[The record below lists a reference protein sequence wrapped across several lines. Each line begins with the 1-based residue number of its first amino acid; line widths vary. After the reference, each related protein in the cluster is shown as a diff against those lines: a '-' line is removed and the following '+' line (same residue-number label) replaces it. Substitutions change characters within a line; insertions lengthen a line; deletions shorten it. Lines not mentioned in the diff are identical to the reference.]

1 MQKHPTVAEAPS
13 GQQLI
18 GESRFGTH
26 DIRLSSALCA
36 LGFAL
41 KIDAQPCTVTIDADK
56 EKRIITFF
64 HEGTT
69 KLGDFTANHVD
80 LWWNSPKG
88 KFTIEGY
95 DDALTAMKR
104 VHVERGRM
112 IDLSKRGPRYE
123 PGRKVSVATSSLH
136 TASCLAACEIECLGY
151 DPTGKQW
158 VFSQGAEII
167 WEQIKKGGKPKERPL
182 ANDLCIDWMLESLR
196 YRDWLAKLVRDPD
209 CIPVIEMRDGEKVL
223 MISQG
228 MPERE
233 QREWVAR
240 L

>member
-1 MQKHPTVAEAPS
+1 MQKQPTVAEAPS
-13 GQQLI
+13 GQQPI

-56 EKRIITFF
+56 EQRIVTFF
-64 HEGTT
+64 HDGTT

-80 LWWNSPKG
+80 LWWNSPAG
-88 KFTIEGY
+88 KFSIEGY
-95 DDALTAMKR
+95 DDALEAMKQ
-104 VHVERGRM
+104 VHVSRGEM
-112 IDLSKRGPRYE
+112 IHISKHGPKYSLSKE
-123 PGRKVSVATSSLH
+123 VTLATSSLH
-136 TASCLAACEIECLGY
+136 TASILDACEIKCLGY

-158 VFSQGAEII
+158 IFAKGAELV
-167 WEQIKKGGKPKERPL
+167 WEQIKKGGKPSQRPL
-182 ANDLCIDWMLESLR
+182 SNDLCIDWMIESLR
-196 YRDWLAKLVRDPD
+196 YRDWLAKLLRDPE
-209 CIPVIEMRDGEKVL
+209 CIPTIEMRDGEKIL
-223 MISQG
+223 LISSA

-233 QREWVAR
+233 QREWVSR